1 MNMEGA
7 KFFTSL
13 LWGSVLVMPVMILAS
28 REVEGFEKLERYI
41 WIPILLAVLSLA
53 MKSILEKKNRR
64 PK

>member
-1 MNMEGA
+1 MEGA